1 VVTALAAGAHLSAGG
16 RARPDV
22 LLAVL
27 VGAWLVAAALS
38 SRRLATGQLVG
49 LLVLGQVVVHTLSP
63 SASSGRE
70 LTMLLAH
77 VTGTAV
83 STWLLRRGEDV
94 LSSIADRLV
103 LRFARP
109 LAIGPA
115 APGRVVVLADAW
127 APSGARRLHDA
138 EERGPP
144 VGAC

>member
-1 VVTALAAGAHLSAGG
+1 
-16 RARPDV
+16 V

-63 SASSGRE
+63 SASSGHD

-77 VTGTAV
+77 VAGTAISAGV
-83 STWLLRRGEDV
+83 LRRGEDA
-94 LSSIADRLV
+94 LWSIADRLV

-109 LAIGPA
+109 LAVVPV
-115 APGRVVVLADAW
+115 APGRVAVLVDAW
-127 APSGARRLHDA
+127 APSGTRRLHDA